1 MSAAEADRVS
11 IRGAETLSDAR
22 YRLSR
27 VRFTYRRKDGTA
39 QDLVRE
45 VYDNGIGAA
54 VLPFDPRRGTVL
66 LVRQFR
72 LPARLTGAP
81 GWILEAL
88 AGTVE
93 EGQTPAATAR
103 AEALQEAGCRLHG
116 LREAFVVYA
125 SPGVCTERMH
135 LFTAEYAEADRT
147 GPGGGLREEGEEIE
161 VLEVPLEEAWER
173 VRRGGIADAKTVL
186 LLQHLMLSRAGG

>member
-1 MSAAEADRVS
+1 VSAAEADRVS
-11 IRGAETLSDAR
+11 ILGSETLSDAR

-27 VRFTYRRKDGTA
+27 VRLTYRRKDGTS
-39 QDLVRE
+39 QELVRE
-45 VYDNGIGAA
+45 VYDNGVGAA
-54 VLPFDPRRGTVL
+54 VLPYDPRRGTVL

-72 LPARLTGAP
+72 LPARMTGSP
-81 GWILEAL
+81 GWIVETL
-88 AGTVE
+88 AGVVE
-93 EGQTPAATAR
+93 GGKDPAETAR
-103 AEALQEAGCRLHG
+103 AEARQEAGCRLHA

-135 LFTAEYAEADRT
+135 LFTAEYGEADRT

-161 VLEVPLEEAWER
+161 VLEMPLAEAWDL

-186 LLQHLMLSRAGG
+186 LLQHLMLSRAEG